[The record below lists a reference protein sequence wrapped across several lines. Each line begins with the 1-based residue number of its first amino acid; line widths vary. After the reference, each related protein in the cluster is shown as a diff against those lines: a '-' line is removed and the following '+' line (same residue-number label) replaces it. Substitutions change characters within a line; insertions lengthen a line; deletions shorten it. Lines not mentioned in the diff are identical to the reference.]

1 MYIRRVE
8 RGATILEILAVIF
21 ISSFILGGAYV
32 AFAQITGLG
41 QDSTSQTNDDQTTVS
56 VLNTLTS
63 ELSRAAQIIYFEH
76 PDYTEWRYK
85 KDEEYRTLVLQTVD
99 VTKGTKS
106 LTHFH
111 FPNDAT
117 KFADKTYS
125 YINDTSIYKKTFL
138 DKTIS
143 FEIKKRNA
151 SGANVTMPDNV
162 LFKDRETFRFSLSHR
177 RTMIASDGSPDDEIL
192 YNEAVFTLFPDK
204 ENITTTSFPDAVSV
218 LVPTLANSYLHLVGL
233 PLASITKAPIGNTTV
248 DVSLKNIRVGETEL
262 PYWLWY
268 SVRQIAEKRSSR
280 YTFSNPGTE
289 GNLGI
294 GGEKPGVVFGQPVTN
309 IAWRDA
315 IVWLNAWSEIHSLN
329 PVYRDKSGNVLR
341 NASTVQQDDVVQSIE
356 NGYRL
361 PTNIEWEVTAR
372 WIGLTNPVQGD
383 LATERIETSEGGTPY
398 YWMPASYASGA
409 TSSTDSNAV
418 SWTAKNATKTQLS
431 KSLRMNKTG
440 LFDVSGNVA
449 EFSFS
454 QHPTSVNYREIR
466 GGSYDTNKYAIS
478 ETDYVQFNAKQT
490 AVGIRPYKTDVPNTL
505 VNTIAIASPVYGDDA
520 VLFIETEQYTSLVS
534 WASALKNGK
543 TFDPN
548 TSYTATFQLVLKNGY
563 SASTLPNH
571 YFSVA
576 GATTMTHTQDILKF
590 SAKFPKTAPAP
601 NTIDL
606 GFVPSAGVTPPDS
619 VDITDPNT
627 GATIYTAAV
636 QWNPALPKISKKF
649 APETTY
655 TATITLNP
663 VAGYTPYISANSLR
677 VKDAVAVWHGEKQDY
692 STDTRL
698 FVGAMFPETEKTIEN
713 GTISIAPPKTDAKPT
728 TKITSTKAFTGTIA
742 WKGDFTADGKFDA
755 EKTYEATITIA
766 PTKGFTLIDTTDNFF
781 TVPAAKTSA
790 YTAES
795 STVTATFAPTTA
807 RNTVKL
813 APKSTKIELLLVKP
827 RAFFTPQGKITN
839 LDGWTSSAIT
849 WKTGANEMPKK
860 SDSSEYEP
868 FKGDTVYTAEFT
880 VDLPNFFDISKL
892 TPNSFEIKNASS
904 VTYDIATKKVVA
916 MFPKTLNLS
925 IDIPVVSTVPTNITP
940 VSNSVPLNATVDK
953 VFLAGLSSAYATVP
967 ASKVTMFPLG
977 MNDALVPV
985 TLPDFKIGKTEV
997 SYRLWYDVRNW
1008 AESEG
1013 YVFEYTGQ
1021 EGSTSNVSSPTDAQ
1035 FEPVT
1040 FVSWRDMI
1048 VWLNA
1053 MSESE
1058 NFPAVYRD
1066 LAGNILKDATDV
1078 AAMSQVVAN
1087 ENNKGYR
1094 LPTDVEW
1101 EMAARWIGTSPPAGG
1116 GALMTA
1122 RIVTTEQDPT
1132 NKSAP
1137 PVRYYWTPG
1146 QYASGAK
1153 ESTTVSA
1160 ATQAVAWYDVLKNAA
1175 IGQLTPNLLG
1185 IYDMSGNMWERT
1197 WEKSLRGGSFKT
1209 DVSTVRLS
1217 ALRIGDRGGA
1227 DEHVSFRIAQT
1238 L

>member
-8 RGATILEILAVIF
+8 RGATILEMLAVIF

-32 AFAQITGLG
+32 AFAQITGLS
-41 QDSTSQTNDDQTTVS
+41 QDSASQTDDDQTTVT

-85 KDEEYRTLVLQTVD
+85 KDEQYRTLVLQTID
-99 VTKGTKS
+99 ATKGTKS
-106 LTHFH
+106 LSHFH
-111 FPNDAT
+111 LLDAS

-125 YINDTSIYKKTFL
+125 YINDTSIYKKTLL
-138 DKTIS
+138 DKVIS

-151 SGANVTMPDNV
+151 SGANEAMPENV

-177 RTMIASDGSPDDEIL
+177 RTMIASNGSPDDEIF

-204 ENITTTSFPDAVSV
+204 ENITTSSFPDAVSA
-218 LVPTLANSYLHLVGL
+218 LVPTFANSYLHFVGL

-248 DVSLKNIRVGETEL
+248 DVALKNIRVGETEL

-268 SVRQIAEKRSSR
+268 SVRQIAESRSEK
-280 YTFSNPGTE
+280 YTFSNAGTE
-289 GNLGI
+289 GNTGI
-294 GGEKPGVVFGQPVTN
+294 GGEKPGIVFGQPVTN

-315 IVWLNAWSEIHSLN
+315 IVWLNAWSEIHRLN

-341 NASTVQQDDVVQSIE
+341 NASMVQQDNVVQSIE

-372 WIGLTNPVQGD
+372 WLGSTNSLQGD
-383 LATERIETSEGGTPY
+383 LATEKIKTREGGTPY
-398 YWMPASYASGA
+398 YWTPSSYASGA

-431 KSLRMNKTG
+431 KSLRMNKAN
-440 LFDVSGNVA
+440 LFDISGNVA
-449 EFSFS
+449 EFLFS
-454 QHPTSVNYREIR
+454 QHPTSVNYREVR
-466 GGSYDTNKYAIS
+466 GGSYNTNKYAIS
-478 ETDYVQFNAKQT
+478 ETDYVQFNAKQS
-490 AVGIRPYKTDVPNTL
+490 AVGIRPYKTDTPNTL
-505 VNTIAIASPVYGDDA
+505 VKTIAIPSPVYGEDA

-534 WASALKNGK
+534 WAPALKNGK

-563 SASTLPNH
+563 SATALPND

-576 GATTMTHTQDILKF
+576 GATTTTHTPDILTF
-590 SAKFPKTAPAP
+590 SATFPKTASVQ

-606 GFVPSAGVTPPDS
+606 GFVPSAGLTPPDS
-619 VDITDPNT
+619 VLIPDPNT
-627 GATIYTAAV
+627 GAPLYTATV
-636 QWNPALPKISKKF
+636 KWNPALPKISKKF

-655 TATITLNP
+655 TAKIILTP
-663 VAGYTPYISANSLR
+663 VAGYTPYISANSLL
-677 VKDAVAVWHGEKQDY
+677 VKDAVAVSHSEKKDY
-692 STDTRL
+692 SVDTRL
-698 FVGAMFPETEKTIEN
+698 FVEATFPETEKTIEN
-713 GTISIAPPKTDAKPT
+713 GTISIIPPKTDAKPT
-728 TKITSTKAFTGTIA
+728 TKITSTKAFAGTIA

-755 EKTYEATITIA
+755 EKTYEATITIV
-766 PTKGFTLIDTTDNFF
+766 PTKGFTLIGTTNGFF

-795 STVTATFAPTTA
+795 STVTATFAPTKA
-807 RNTVKL
+807 RNTVKPV
-813 APKSTKIELLLVKP
+813 PKSTKIELLLVKP

-839 LDGWTSSAIT
+839 LDGWTSSDIT
-849 WKTGANEMPKK
+849 WKIGANEVTKK
-860 SDSSEYEP
+860 PGSSEYEP

-880 VDLPNFFDISKL
+880 V
-892 TPNSFEIKNASS
+892 TPPYLFAMTTPPVFEIKNASS
-904 VTYDIATKKVVA
+904 VTYDSATKKIVA
-916 MFPKTLNLS
+916 TFPKTLNLS
-925 IDIPVVSTVPTNITP
+925 LDIQVLSTVPTNISP
-940 VSNSVPLNATVDK
+940 VSNSIPLNTTVDK
-953 VFLAGLSSAYATVP
+953 AFLASLSSAYAIVP

-1087 ENNKGYR
+1087 EGNKGYR

-1101 EMAARWIGTSPPAGG
+1101 EMAARWIGSSPPAGG
-1116 GALMTA
+1116 GGLMTE

-1132 NKSAP
+1132 NKAAP
-1137 PVRYYWTPG
+1137 LVRYYWTPG

-1153 ESTTVSA
+1153 ENTTIST